1 MYNLDN
7 IAIENNK
14 QHNKKWPPIL
24 DHPYKII
31 GSSGSGKTNSLLS
44 LLSQQDNIDK
54 IYLYPKK
61 LSEPKYQFLIKKVK
75 MQEQNT

>member
-31 GSSGSGKTNSLLS
+31 GSSGLGKTNSSLS

-54 IYLYPKK
+54 IYL
-61 LSEPKYQFLIKKVK
+61 
-75 MQEQNT
+75 